1 LELATEEPLAFAI
14 QLAQQVGDLL
24 LGYFQSSELQ
34 AELKSDLSVVTQA
47 DLEADRVIKA
57 AIRCRYPDDFLL
69 SEEKQPGES
78 GLEFSAERAVWI
90 VDPLDGTTNFSLG
103 LHYWG
108 VLLARLV
115 SGWPELA
122 VMYFPVVHELYH
134 AQRGKGAYLN
144 HKPLRVKPPEAGCP
158 LSFFA
163 CCSRTFRRYQVSV
176 PYKARILGSAAY
188 TLCTVAR
195 STAIL
200 GFEATAKIWDLAAP
214 WLLVGEAGGV
224 IETLDGSQP
233 FPLLAE
239 NDYTIQSFPVLASA
253 NAEIAGRAHQ
263 QIIAK

>member
-1 LELATEEPLAFAI
+1 MGDEPLTFAV
-14 QLAQQVGDLL
+14 QLAQQAGKLL
-24 LGYFQSSELQ
+24 LTYFHSEELHT
-34 AELKSDLSVVTQA
+34 ELKSDRSVVTQA
-47 DLEADRVIKA
+47 DLAADRLLQS
-57 AIRCRYPDDFLL
+57 AIRRAFPADALL
-69 SEEKQPGES
+69 SEEQQPDEA
-78 GLEFSAERAVWI
+78 GLEVGAGRAVWI

-115 SGWPELA
+115 NGWPEIA
-122 VMYFPVVHELYH
+122 VMFFPTIHELYS
-134 AQRGKGAYLN
+134 AQRGQGAYLN
-144 HKPLRVKPPEAGCP
+144 HAPLRVKPPEANRP

-163 CCSRTFRRYQVSV
+163 CCSRTFRHFQVSV

-188 TLCTVAR
+188 TLASVAR

-214 WLLVGEAGGV
+214 WLVVQEARGV

-233 FPLLAE
+233 FPLVAGT
-239 NDYTIQSFPVLASA
+239 DYTRRSFPVLAAA

-263 QIIAK
+263 QILPR